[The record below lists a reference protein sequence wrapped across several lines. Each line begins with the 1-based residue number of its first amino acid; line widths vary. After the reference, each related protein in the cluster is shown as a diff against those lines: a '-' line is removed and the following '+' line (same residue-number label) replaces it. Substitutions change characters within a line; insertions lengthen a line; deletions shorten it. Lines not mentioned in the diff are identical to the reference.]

1 MFLIKCDSCENLRS
15 KFINYSSNFPSVF
28 SVILIP
34 KSVFLHYVADTYIIA
49 YSTVYSDTN
58 KAVIAM
64 ILNKFYSKKKVR
76 ISLAATMVYSLF
88 LMILRNLNTKRNKE
102 KKWMI

>member
-1 MFLIKCDSCENLRS
+1 MFLIKCDDCENLRS
-15 KFINYSSNFPSVF
+15 KFINCSSTFPSVF

-76 ISLAATMVYSLF
+76 IYLAATMVYSLF
-88 LMILRNLNTKRNKE
+88 LIPTVYH
-102 KKWMI
+102 

>member
-1 MFLIKCDSCENLRS
+1 MFLIKCDGCENLRS

-64 ILNKFYSKKKVR
+64 ISAMPSSGLEPETSPLPRECSTAELQGQF
-76 ISLAATMVYSLF
+76 
-88 LMILRNLNTKRNKE
+88 
-102 KKWMI
+102 

>member
-1 MFLIKCDSCENLRS
+1 MFLTKCDDCENLRC
-15 KFINYSSNFPSVF
+15 KIINYSSNFPSVF

-34 KSVFLHYVADTYIIA
+34 KSVFLHYVSDIYIIA

-64 ILNKFYSKKKVR
+64 ILNKFYNKKVR
-76 ISLAATMVYSLF
+76 IYLAATIGYGLGSDDPEELF
-88 LMILRNLNTKRNKE
+88 YLQ
-102 KKWMI
+102 